1 MDVNKEIRIMLIESD
16 MNLTQLAKK
25 YGEMRGKECTLTNL
39 SQRLINNKMGF
50 YDVEM
55 LAKIMGYKI
64 KFEKE

>member
-1 MDVNKEIRIMLIESD
+1 MDVNKEIKIMLIESS
-16 MNLTQLAKK
+16 MNLTQLAKE
-25 YGEMRGKECTLTNL
+25 YGKMRGKECSLANL

-64 KFEKE
+64 KFEKQ